1 MYTSAMVAK
10 LRSLGSNTRVQLI
23 NHQDRQFFREVAKR
37 LEDQAERIA
46 IMAEPQTA
54 TEAQLT
60 FPLVEE
66 AHLMTLEEIRNTPD
80 HSVIWAESRIVY
92 TEKEV
97 EVIGGINPG
106 DVDID
111 LAPMEKLGRKLI
123 GAGLN
128 TEIDEDMFTSG
139 NWHWKIRY
147 WNARP
152 EDTQRS
158 LTAWPSEE

>member
-1 MYTSAMVAK
+1 MYTSAMVTK

-80 HSVIWAESRIVY
+80 HSVIWEETRIVY
-92 TEKEV
+92 TEKEA
-97 EVIGGINPG
+97 EIIGVNPG

-111 LAPMEKLGRKLI
+111 LAPMEKLGRKLS

-139 NWHWKIRY
+139 NCKIRY

-152 EDTQRS
+152 EDTLRS
-158 LTAWPSEE
+158 LTEWPSED